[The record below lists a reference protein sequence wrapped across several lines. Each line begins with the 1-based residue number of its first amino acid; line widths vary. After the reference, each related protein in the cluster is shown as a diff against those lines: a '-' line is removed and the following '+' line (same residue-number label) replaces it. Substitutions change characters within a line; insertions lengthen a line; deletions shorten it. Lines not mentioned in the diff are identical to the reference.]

1 MTTEQLN
8 SLVRETL
15 LVEFIAQRVVEKLL
29 ARMKQALV
37 VFTGSNISA
46 DQALEAMGRLRADGF
61 TFRVLLSNSAASL
74 LNVEAIRSVLE
85 PEELWIGTPG
95 DTPEALTA
103 RYDTIIVPAA
113 TVRTTAHVAACM
125 ADTPAAA
132 VILDG
137 LMRGKDVILATDGCC
152 PDHSERA
159 RRGFRMAEPLKQTLR
174 SHLETLQSYGARL
187 TSAERLDEA
196 VKKALRK
203 RFTPGESSK
212 KPSKAQA
219 APAGEIRLSGH
230 VIGGQQM
237 VTCPSNSTVWV
248 ESHALVTQ
256 LAADDARRR
265 GITIRKD
272 TESR

>member
-15 LVEFIAQRVVEKLL
+15 LVEVLAQRVVEKLL

-37 VFTGSNISA
+37 VYTGSNICA
-46 DQALEAMGRLRADGF
+46 KEGLEAMGRLRADGF
-61 TFRVLLSNSAASL
+61 TFRVLLSQSAANL
-74 LNVEAIRSVLE
+74 LDIDAIRSVLE

-137 LMRGKDVILATDGCC
+137 LMRGKHVILATDGCC

-159 RRGFRMAEPLKQTLR
+159 RRGFRMTEPLKQTLR
-174 SHLETLQSYGARL
+174 GHLETLRAYGAHL
-187 TSAERLDEA
+187 TSAQRLDEA
-196 VKKALRK
+196 VKRTVQKS
-203 RFTPGESSK
+203 FSSGGSSSQ
-212 KPSKAQA
+212 PRA
-219 APAGEIRLSGH
+219 AEPRPAGEIRLSGH
-230 VIGGQQM
+230 VIGGQQLAA
-237 VTCPSNSTVWV
+237 CPSNSTVRV
-248 ESHALVTQ
+248 ESHALITQ
-256 LAADDARRR
+256 LAADEARRR
-265 GITIRKD
+265 GITIRKE
-272 TESR
+272 T